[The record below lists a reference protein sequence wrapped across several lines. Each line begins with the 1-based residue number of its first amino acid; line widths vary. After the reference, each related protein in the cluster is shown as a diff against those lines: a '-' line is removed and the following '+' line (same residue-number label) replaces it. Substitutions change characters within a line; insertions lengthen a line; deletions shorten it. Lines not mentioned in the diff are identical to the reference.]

1 NVLLR
6 IVLMQH
12 LRCVVKDR
20 RARKCDHH
28 EREDAAERKS
38 EDRACDD
45 KPECG
50 KTIAFDGRYV
60 AFWGAWGTDMMHV
73 KMFCPE
79 DGNRVLLAYCN
90 GVDPKRMYD
99 EEADGWYQLNL
110 VPENQGIFV

>member
-1 NVLLR
+1 
-6 IVLMQH
+6 
-12 LRCVVKDR
+12 
-20 RARKCDHH
+20 
-28 EREDAAERKS
+28 
-38 EDRACDD
+38 
-45 KPECG
+45 
-50 KTIAFDGRYV
+50 
-60 AFWGAWGTDMMHV
+60 MHV